1 MLVYPYSWHSGT
13 NYIGTWRGKDTNNN
27 NEVFSGC
34 ELRVTG
40 ATGASNIG
48 NRQCDLTLAN
58 QNITLPANQ
67 WVRLTIT
74 CDGTK
79 RARILRLL
87 IVYILTVRKLLLQNL
102 LNVGDHPLLKDSRWD
117 IR

>member
-1 MLVYPYSWHSGT
+1 MVR
-13 NYIGTWRGKDTNNN
+13 ITNNN

-58 QNITLPANQ
+58 QI
-67 WVRLTIT
+67 
-74 CDGTK
+74 
-79 RARILRLL
+79 
-87 IVYILTVRKLLLQNL
+87 
-102 LNVGDHPLLKDSRWD
+102 
-117 IR
+117 

>member
-1 MLVYPYSWHSGT
+1 MS
-13 NYIGTWRGKDTNNN
+13 
-27 NEVFSGC
+27 
-34 ELRVTG
+34 G

>member
-1 MLVYPYSWHSGT
+1 M
-13 NYIGTWRGKDTNNN
+13 
-27 NEVFSGC
+27 
-34 ELRVTG
+34 
-40 ATGASNIG
+40 
-48 NRQCDLTLAN
+48 AN

-79 RARILRLL
+79 TGQNTEVAYRL
-87 IVYILTVRKLLLQNL
+87 YINGEEVALQNL